1 MQDTKL
7 NRFDLQL
14 FAEGGAGGDGA
25 GAGGEGGGTGGAA
38 GGDGGQGGAAGGKT
52 FTQEDLDAIVTKR
65 LAREQ
70 KTWEA
75 KLEEEKKKANMTEQ
89 EKLKAALE
97 ESDNKGKAAV
107 EAANKRIV
115 AAEARVIAAELGVK
129 SERIGHLL
137 KLADLSGADVDDKGE
152 VNAKAVKIAI
162 EAVLKDL
169 PELMGSGQGGP
180 NLGGNP
186 GAKGSAGGMNMFI
199 RRAAGRG

>member
-1 MQDTKL
+1 MKDTQL
-7 NRFDLQL
+7 NIFDLQL
-14 FAEGGAGGDGA
+14 FAEGGAGEGGA
-25 GAGGEGGGTGGAA
+25 AGGEGGGTGGAA

-52 FTQEDLDAIVTKR
+52 FTQEDIDAIVTKR

-75 KLEEEKKKANMTEQ
+75 KLEDEKKQANMTEQ
-89 EKLKAALE
+89 EKLKAAAAE
-97 ESDNKGKAAV
+97 AENKGKVAV

-152 VNAKAVKIAI
+152 VNTKAVKQAI

-169 PELMGSGQGGP
+169 PELAGGGQGGA
-180 NLGGNP
+180 NLPGNP
-186 GAKGSAGGMNMFI
+186 GAKGTSGGMNSFI